1 MKIVTVFLLTFLTLP
16 AFAADNTAATDLF
29 YVLNMDKLLAQKAV
43 NYKKQ
48 MIVVL
53 ENTDISDDERADL
66 EQEYTVLVDK
76 VIAFLRTD
84 EVLEAFKQSYSET
97 FTEAEIQDLVDFYS
111 SPTGKKFLSH
121 SGELN
126 ATFMKKI
133 SPKFNALI
141 KELEQID

>member
-16 AFAADNTAATDLF
+16 AYAADNTAATDLF